1 VDCVENTKRPDFV
14 LCEAV
19 HTLLAKARSG
29 YLSEFSAGGLMAE
42 GNDPIICDICRKGHL
57 TLKMEEIA
65 FRQWSDKGYIRC
77 RVTMSVGTCDTCGAK
92 SLPLD
97 SDEIFDAAFQQEYKK
112 LP

>member
-1 VDCVENTKRPDFV
+1 
-14 LCEAV
+14 LCDAV
-19 HTLLAKARSG
+19 HTPLAEARSG

-42 GNDPIICDICRKGHL
+42 GNDPNICDICRKGHL

-77 RVTMSVGTCDTCGAK
+77 RVTMSVGTCDKCGAK

-97 SDEIFDAAFQQEYKK
+97 SDEIFDAAFQREYGK